1 MSVLISFV
9 QLLERVSS
17 ELACIDDDLATV
29 QADVRQDR
37 RAHAETSTSSA
48 QDRTLYPENDEAES
62 SDVDRPAAPEV
73 PDDRARTLTFAGKKR
88 KMDEREASP
97 EKYHPKQK

>member
-1 MSVLISFV
+1 LQFFFPSTTVLISFV

-17 ELACIDDDLATV
+17 ELACI
-29 QADVRQDR
+29 
-37 RAHAETSTSSA
+37 
-48 QDRTLYPENDEAES
+48 DEAES

-88 KMDEREASP
+88 KMEEREASP